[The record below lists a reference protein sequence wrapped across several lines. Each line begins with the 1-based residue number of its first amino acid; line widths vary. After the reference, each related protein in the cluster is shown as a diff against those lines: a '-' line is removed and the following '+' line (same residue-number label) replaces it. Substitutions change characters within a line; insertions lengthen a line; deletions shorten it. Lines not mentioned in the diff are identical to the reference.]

1 VITPRWGVGLVIDYD
16 VIVIGGGSAGLN
28 AALVLARARRTT
40 LVLDNG
46 EPRNGSTTA
55 VHAFIGAE
63 GLSPRALTARGRDE
77 VRAAGGEV
85 IPGRVLDARADANGF
100 TVTRDGAPAV
110 CSRRLLVATGA
121 SDQLPSIPGIRER
134 WGRDVLHC
142 AYCHGAEIAGQPIA
156 VLGTGPVSVSHAL
169 TFRRLAASTTLI
181 LDGRWQPTPD
191 EAAQLTALGV
201 RIAPGPIEALIV
213 VDDRLRGVVARD
225 ARLSVDALV
234 VRPLVTPRLEAV
246 SGLGLQIVDH
256 PLGSAVA
263 ADDKG
268 LTTVPGVWA
277 AGNVTDP
284 SLKVVMAAA
293 AGAKAGIAIDGEL
306 LAAEAYDALP
316 HAGATSY

>member
-1 VITPRWGVGLVIDYD
+1 VVDYD

-40 LVLDNG
+40 LVLDHG
-46 EPRNGSTTA
+46 EPRNGSATA

-63 GLSPRALTARGRDE
+63 GLSPRALIARGRDE

-85 IPGRVLDARADANGF
+85 TPGRVLDVRSDADGF
-100 TVTRDGAPAV
+100 TVAWDGGPAKR
-110 CSRRLLVATGA
+110 SRRLVIATGA
-121 SDQLPSIPGIRER
+121 SDQLPNIPGIRER

-142 AYCHGAEIAGQPIA
+142 AYCHGAEIADQPIA

-169 TFRRLAASTTLI
+169 TFRRLASSTTLV

-191 EAAQLTALGV
+191 EAAQLSALDV
-201 RIAPGPIEALIV
+201 RIVPGPIEGLIV
-213 VDDRLRGVVARD
+213 VDDRLRGVLVQG

-246 SGLGLQIVDH
+246 AALGLQVVDH

-263 ADDKG
+263 ADDRG
-268 LTTVPGVWA
+268 MTTVPGVWA

-284 SLKVVMAAA
+284 SAKVVMAAS
-293 AGAKAGIAIDGEL
+293 AGAKTGIAIDGEL
-306 LAAEAYDALP
+306 LAAEAYEALP
-316 HAGATSY
+316 HARATSY

>member
-1 VITPRWGVGLVIDYD
+1 MIDYD

-46 EPRNGSTTA
+46 EPRNGATTA

-63 GLSPRALTARGRDE
+63 GLSPRALIARGRDE
-77 VRAAGGEV
+77 VRAAGGV
-85 IPGRVLDARADANGF
+85 VNPGRVLDARADADGF
-100 TVTRDGAPAV
+100 TVAWDGGPAV
-110 CSRRLLVATGA
+110 RAGHLVVATGA
-121 SDQLPSIPGIRER
+121 ADQLPDIPGIRER

-142 AYCHGAEIAGQPIA
+142 AYCHGAEIADQPIA

-169 TFRRLAASTTLI
+169 TFRRLASSTTLV

-191 EAAQLTALGV
+191 EATQLQALDV
-201 RIAPGPIEALIV
+201 RVVRGPIESLIV
-213 VDDRLRGVVARD
+213 VDDRLRGVVAQG

-234 VRPLVTPRLEAV
+234 VRPVVTPRLEAV
-246 SGLGLQIVDH
+246 TALGLRIVDH

-263 ADDKG
+263 SDDRG
-268 LTTVPGVWA
+268 RTTVPGVWA

-293 AGAKAGIAIDGEL
+293 AGAKAGIALDGEM
-306 LAAEAYDALP
+306 LAAEAYAALP
-316 HAGATSY
+316 AARATSY